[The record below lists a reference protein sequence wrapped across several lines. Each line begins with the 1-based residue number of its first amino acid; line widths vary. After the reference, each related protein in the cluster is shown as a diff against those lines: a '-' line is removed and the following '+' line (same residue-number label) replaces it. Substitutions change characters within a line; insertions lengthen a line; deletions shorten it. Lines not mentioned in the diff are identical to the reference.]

1 MDLFNCMRVFIRV
14 SEVGSFTGV
23 AKLLNVST
31 PHVSRCVSDLEASV
45 QARLIQRNTRHQS
58 LTEAGARYLESCRE
72 IIAKVDEAALEANK
86 SCLTPQGCL
95 KILSDIEF
103 GIEHLA
109 EMMAAYTKD
118 HPDVHL
124 ELTLTSGTSNL
135 IDEQQDMQ
143 IVICKHDTLPSSDR
157 VAQHLGGFSSVICA
171 APGYLRNFKK
181 PQSLQDLRKH
191 RILGFNN
198 DRQNEIAD
206 YENIRGLLD
215 SQGNGLKANLA
226 QTLRDSAIAG
236 MGVCIIPDYIAS
248 QALISGKLQRLLPTI
263 ELHPQSVYAVYSSR
277 KYLDAKIRTWVS
289 FLKSTIPKRLSDSN
303 KIVANPNHFY
313 HQRIFR

>member
-1 MDLFNCMRVFIRV
+1 MRVFIKV
-14 SEVGSFTGV
+14 SDVGSFSGV

-72 IIAKVDEAALEANK
+72 IVAKVDEAALEANK

-118 HPDVHL
+118 HPDVDL

-143 IVICKHDTLPSSDR
+143 IVVCK
-157 VAQHLGGFSSVICA
+157 LGGFSSVICA
-171 APGYLRNFKK
+171 APDYLRRFEK
-181 PQSLQDLRKH
+181 PRSLQDLSKH

-198 DRQNEIAD
+198 DRKKELAD
-206 YENIRGLLD
+206 YNNVRG
-215 SQGNGLKANLA
+215 
-226 QTLRDSAIAG
+226 
-236 MGVCIIPDYIAS
+236 
-248 QALISGKLQRLLPTI
+248 
-263 ELHPQSVYAVYSSR
+263 
-277 KYLDAKIRTWVS
+277 
-289 FLKSTIPKRLSDSN
+289 F
-303 KIVANPNHFY
+303 
-313 HQRIFR
+313 